1 MTWLSIVYIHQI
13 YAARPLLTVNF
24 TIFSIVFFPEERLYA
39 FLKPELNGTVLM
51 CNYKITR
58 D

>member
-1 MTWLSIVYIHQI
+1 MTWSSIVYIHQI
-13 YAARPLLTVNF
+13 YAAGPLLAVNF
-24 TIFSIVFFPEERLYA
+24 TIIFNSFFAEERLYA